1 MASSDVNSLFTNL
14 PFDETCKICFD
25 ELFKFEMT
33 VSGFNK
39 KEMFDVLSLTLK
51 ESIILFGNKYCSRIC
66 QSCHGLLFRSD
77 IG

>member
-1 MASSDVNSLFTNL
+1 MASSDVNSLSTNL

-39 KEMFDVLSLTLK
+39 KEMFEMLS
-51 ESIILFGNKYCSRIC
+51 
-66 QSCHGLLFRSD
+66 
-77 IG
+77 